1 MNVIFQYLMLQ
12 DLGLIVEL
20 YLKHTTFDTFDE
32 KQLVMIH
39 YLYKRYGDGYE
50 YNKLGKL
57 VGRWMFDPL
66 EMHTIGAS
74 ITWDDSGDLIRV
86 YTFDTSGYLE
96 KEENYRNN
104 VLLFEKINF
113 QDGTVRE
120 IYYTN
125 RKVHMIYEY
134 NQITG
139 EYIRTTTYDDNGKIV
154 SVGRLNPRCCI
165 IS

>member
-1 MNVIFQYLMLQ
+1 MY
-12 DLGLIVEL
+12 
-20 YLKHTTFDTFDE
+20 YCLK
-32 KQLVMIH
+32 
-39 YLYKRYGDGYE
+39 
-50 YNKLGKL
+50 
-57 VGRWMFDPL
+57 
-66 EMHTIGAS
+66 
-74 ITWDDSGDLIRV
+74 
-86 YTFDTSGYLE
+86 
-96 KEENYRNN
+96 
-104 VLLFEKINF
+104 KINF

-154 SVGRLNPRCCI
+154 SVDRLNPRCCI